1 MFSLE
6 KWLILTSLLYL
17 PQNGE
22 NWGKLIVAKGFK
34 ELPKVQNIAQSG
46 HTGTNMFVYRVLE
59 VARSWED
66 SLTINLK
73 TWIAVKIGA
82 YAILVIIISD
92 VVV

>member
-6 KWLILTSLLYL
+6 KWLILTRLLYL

-66 SLTINLK
+66 SLTINLE

>member
-6 KWLILTSLLYL
+6 KWLILTRLLYL

-46 HTGTNMFVYRVLE
+46 HTDTNMFVYRVLE